1 MEYRVEITDVAL
13 AEAEEAY
20 LWMMEQLSPDSAE
33 QWFDGLMDAIESL
46 NKSPKRCSLAPENDV
61 FSEKIR
67 QLLYGKGRRTYR
79 ILFTVSEPIVYILHV
94 RHGSRQS
101 LEP

>member
-20 LWMMEQLSPDSAE
+20 MWMIDQLSPETAE
-33 QWFDGLMDAIESL
+33 KWFDGLMESVESL

-61 FSEKIR
+61 FSEEIR
-67 QLLYGKGRRTYR
+67 QLLYGKGRGTYR
-79 ILFTVSEPIVYILHV
+79 ILFTVSESTVYILHV
-94 RHGSRQS
+94 RHASRQS